1 MSSDPLFELHPRLAA
16 DTWRLADWPLS
27 QLLAMNDTQFP
38 WCILV
43 PRRAN
48 LREIYELDDADRA
61 QLMRESMDL
70 GRAMMQ
76 AFNGHKLNLGALGN
90 LVPQLHL
97 HHIVRVQ
104 TDVAWPAPVWGRQP
118 ALPYDAAGRSTFV
131 ARLSAHLT
139 GAHRIG

>member
-1 MSSDPLFELHPRLAA
+1 MSFDPHFELHPRLAA

-27 QLLAMNDTQFP
+27 CLLAMNDAQFP

-76 AFNGHKLNLGALGN
+76 AFGGYKLNLGALGN
-90 LVPQLHL
+90 VVPQLHL
-97 HHIVRVQ
+97 HHIVRLQ
-104 TDVAWPAPVWGRQP
+104 TDIAWPAPVWGRQA
-118 ALPYDAAGRSTFV
+118 ALPYDPAGQRTFV
-131 ARLSAHLT
+131 ERLSAHLT
-139 GAHRIG
+139 GSHRIG